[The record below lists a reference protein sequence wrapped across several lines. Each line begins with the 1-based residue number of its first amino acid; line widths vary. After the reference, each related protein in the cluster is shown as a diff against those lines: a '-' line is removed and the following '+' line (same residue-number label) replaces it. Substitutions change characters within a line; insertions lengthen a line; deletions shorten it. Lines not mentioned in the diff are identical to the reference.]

1 MKKKALRY
9 HKSMPL
15 FIIVFVLF
23 ISFAQA
29 TELSDSKT
37 KSVDS
42 STKKPT
48 EIKYVVKKGDSLW
61 KISRKYK
68 VTVEAL
74 MAINELKDDRLKPG
88 QELIIPPKGYRPPP
102 PKDINPSPS
111 QEEKKDSAK
120 IQTVPPSQ
128 SQ

>member
-1 MKKKALRY
+1 
-9 HKSMPL
+9 MPL
-15 FIIVFVLF
+15 FFIIFVLF
-23 ISFAQA
+23 ISVAQA

-48 EIKYVVKKGDSLW
+48 EVKYVVKKGDSLW

-68 VTVEAL
+68 VTVEAM

-102 PKDINPSPS
+102 PKYINPTPS
-111 QEEKKDSAK
+111 QEEKRDSTK

>member
-1 MKKKALRY
+1 MALIIILFVSFSFFLSPSY
-9 HKSMPL
+9 ALESGSSSAKS
-15 FIIVFVLF
+15 
-23 ISFAQA
+23 AD
-29 TELSDSKT
+29 T
-37 KSVDS
+37 S
-42 STKKPT
+42 SKKPT

-102 PKDINPSPS
+102 KELLPPPS
-111 QEEKKDSAK
+111 QEEKKDASKSAEP
-120 IQTVPPSQ
+120 TPSQ
-128 SQ
+128 NP